1 MNAVK
6 KSLVII
12 PARYG
17 STRFPG
23 KPLALIKGVS
33 MIQRVYDQCMLSQAH
48 SVWVATDDPRIYDH
62 VAAFGGRV
70 IMTADTHTSGT
81 DRCAEAARKCKDEF
95 DYVINVQGDEPYIDP
110 EQINQVIAI
119 LQQKNSAIATLAVPI
134 YSQVELQDPNR
145 VKVVMSRDHRCLYF
159 SRSAIPHDRSKAG
172 VQAYRHIGIYG
183 FQKEVLQEIT
193 QLSPSALETA
203 EALEQLRWLENE
215 YVIYAGITTEAALSV
230 DIPEDI
236 KHLP

>member
-23 KPLALIKGVS
+23 KPLAMIKGVS
-33 MIQRVYDQCMLSQAH
+33 MVQRVYDQCNLSKAH
-48 SVWVATDDPRIYDH
+48 SIWVATDDPRIYDH
-62 VAAFGGRV
+62 VIAFGGRA
-70 IMTADTHTSGT
+70 IMTSETHTSGT
-81 DRCAEAARKCKDEF
+81 DRCAEAARKCNDEF
-95 DYVINVQGDEPYIDP
+95 DFVINVQGDEPYIDP

-119 LQQKNSAIATLAVPI
+119 LQQKNTAIATLAAPI
-134 YSQVELQDPNR
+134 QSQDEFQDPNR
-145 VKVVMSRDHRCLYF
+145 VKVVMSRDYRCLYF
-159 SRSAIPHDRSKAG
+159 SRSAIPHDRSMVG
-172 VQAYRHIGIYG
+172 IQAYRHLGIYG

-193 QLSPSALETA
+193 QLSPSALEKA
-203 EALEQLRWLENE
+203 EGLEQLRWLEND
-215 YVIYAGITTEAALSV
+215 YVIYAGITLEASLSV